1 MTTMQPLKIHPPN
14 GVARLSKSLTKFFIG
29 PELPGRQKPPVGGYK
44 DGQGRVKRQAA
55 RFRLF
60 GYDGKGKLVGEISA
74 KEAAITWTVHLANKK
89 AAWKRFDGL
98 DKSTPLRNASVGD
111 RASLVIDPGPRSL
124 TGVNKTAQ
132 FDNGKFLGTLVPL
145 GEMRT
150 DSKGRLLL
158 LG

>member
-1 MTTMQPLKIHPPN
+1 MAAIQTVKIHPAI
-14 GVARLSKSLTKFFIG
+14 GVARLGNSPTKFFIG

-44 DGQGRVKRQAA
+44 DAQGRVKRQAA

-98 DKSTPLRNASVGD
+98 DKTTPLRNASVVD

-124 TGVNKTAQ
+124 TGANKTA
-132 FDNGKFLGTLVPL
+132 
-145 GEMRT
+145 
-150 DSKGRLLL
+150 
-158 LG
+158 